1 MTDDASSPG
10 GPPLPP
16 SGETGPPAL
25 IVDGLACF
33 DEWDTLALARLP
45 VAGLLRQAME
55 WIHSRPGRA

>member
-1 MTDDASSPG
+1 MTDDASSPH

-45 VAGLLRQAME
+45 VRNLLR
-55 WIHSRPGRA
+55 RALRWLPAQPPR

>member
-45 VAGLLRQAME
+45 VRNLLR
-55 WIHSRPGRA
+55 RALRWLPAQPRR

>member
-1 MTDDASSPG
+1 MTDDASSPV
-10 GPPLPP
+10 PPLPP

-45 VAGLLRQAME
+45 VRKNRLRKAMR
-55 WIHSRPGRA
+55 WRPAQPRG